1 MICAKRLALPA
12 GWQAQRLI
20 LRGMTL
26 QDGEGDREIN
36 HGTQYS

>member
-1 MICAKRLALPA
+1 MICAKRFALPA

-20 LRGMTL
+20 LRAMIL
-26 QDGEGDREIN
+26 QDGEGDREIK